1 MEGFGFLVPLV
12 RPGWKIIKRTFIAGK
27 GDGLGRNERK
37 RLGFTISS
45 TEGGLVC
52 GEDRQQSA
60 GSLGSY

>member
-1 MEGFGFLVPLV
+1 MEGFRFLVPLV

-45 TEGGLVC
+45 SGGWIGLPGGPPTVC
-52 GEDRQQSA
+52 WVFG
-60 GSLGSY
+60 